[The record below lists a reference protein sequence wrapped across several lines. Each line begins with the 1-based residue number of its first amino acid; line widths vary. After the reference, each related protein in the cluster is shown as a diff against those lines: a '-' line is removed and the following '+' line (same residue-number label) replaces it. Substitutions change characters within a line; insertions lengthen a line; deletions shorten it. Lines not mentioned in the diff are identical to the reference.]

1 MRIALV
7 AEHARPLAATTS
19 GAVGGQSI
27 HVASLA
33 RALVHRGNDVTV
45 FTGRTEAERP
55 PRLLTS
61 SGYVLESPPEQA
73 RSRPSFAGYL
83 ERRLAND
90 HHDVVHAH
98 FWTSGVAAMR
108 CRAALGIPVVQT
120 FHGLGVVARRHL
132 HGVDPGPPQ
141 RIGVEARLCAS
152 ADQVIA
158 MSSAEAFE
166 LRRLGLDAARTSIVP
181 SGVDIATFVASPPAY
196 RPVGPRRVLVV
207 SGLAPGNGIDD
218 AIRAVRDLRDV
229 ELVVAGG
236 PESAVDLVRDPEAR
250 RLSSVASV
258 CGVRH
263 RVRFLGAVD
272 RRGVARLMAT
282 ADAVV
287 ATPWYEP
294 FGMVALEAMASGVP
308 VVATA
313 VGGMIDSVV
322 DGVTGVLV
330 PPRDPD
336 AVAAALRRVLGDPS
350 FSSRLGRAGAER
362 ARRTYSWD
370 CVARGALGA
379 YARARGDERADRDVD
394 EE

>member
-61 SGYVLESPPEQA
+61 SGYVLESPPEQ
-73 RSRPSFAGYL
+73 
-83 ERRLAND
+83 
-90 HHDVVHAH
+90 
-98 FWTSGVAAMR
+98 
-108 CRAALGIPVVQT
+108 
-120 FHGLGVVARRHL
+120 
-132 HGVDPGPPQ
+132 
-141 RIGVEARLCAS
+141 ARLCAS

-379 YARARGDERADRDVD
+379 YARARGDERVDRDVD
-394 EE
+394 ED